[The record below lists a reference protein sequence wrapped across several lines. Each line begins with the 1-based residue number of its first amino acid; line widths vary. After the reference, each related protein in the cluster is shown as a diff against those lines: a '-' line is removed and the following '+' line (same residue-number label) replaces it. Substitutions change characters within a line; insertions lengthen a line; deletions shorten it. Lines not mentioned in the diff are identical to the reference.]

1 MQCPCL
7 ARYAPSCLNLS
18 RHLAACVLPP
28 EKATGAGGAAGA
40 EEEDAGGREEEAD
53 EDGGSEDAVAEEG
66 AEAGA
71 FSPTSLSL
79 LDLYAVIFCPAL
91 HPPSYLLSSCFCF
104 EVHRP
109 SAPWP

>member
-1 MQCPCL
+1 M
-7 ARYAPSCLNLS
+7 
-18 RHLAACVLPP
+18 AACVLPP
-28 EKATGAGGAAGA
+28 EKATGAGGGAGA

-71 FSPTSLSL
+71 VSPTSLSL

-91 HPPSYLLSSCFCF
+91 HPPSYLPSSCFCF